1 MKRREFITLVGG
13 AAAWPLVS
21 RAQNNRLRRV
31 GMLMNLSADD
41 IEATARIVAFVQELQ
56 RLGWTVGHNLQIEYR
71 WGAGDADKFRKYA
84 AELAMLAPDVIVT
97 SGAGTVAALLQA
109 TSSVPIVFALV
120 ADPVGA
126 GFVDSLAQP
135 GRNATGFT
143 ALEYSLGGKWL
154 ELLKEIA
161 PNVTRAAVIRD
172 PTDSAGIGLF
182 SAVQSAAA
190 PAGVELTAV
199 NVRNVDAMA
208 RALGA
213 FASPGPNGGLILTAS
228 AIAFVHRDA
237 IVAQAARHKLPAVYF
252 SRPFVAA
259 GGLACYGV
267 DTVNQYR
274 QAASYVDR
282 ILKGEK
288 PGDLPVQAPTKYELV
303 INLKTAKALGLTI
316 PPTVLARAAEVI
328 E

>member
-1 MKRREFITLVGG
+1 MTQSGHPHAFQTVDGDCYYASLGFGGAMKRREFITLVGG
-13 AAAWPLVS
+13 AAAWPLAS
-21 RAQNNRLRRV
+21 RAQNNKVRRV

-41 IEATARIVAFVQELQ
+41 IEATARIVAFVRELQ

-161 PNVTRAAVIRD
+161 PNVTRVAVIRD

-182 SAVQSAAA
+182 
-190 PAGVELTAV
+190 
-199 NVRNVDAMA
+199 
-208 RALGA
+208 
-213 FASPGPNGGLILTAS
+213 
-228 AIAFVHRDA
+228 
-237 IVAQAARHKLPAVYF
+237 
-252 SRPFVAA
+252 
-259 GGLACYGV
+259 
-267 DTVNQYR
+267 
-274 QAASYVDR
+274 
-282 ILKGEK
+282 
-288 PGDLPVQAPTKYELV
+288 
-303 INLKTAKALGLTI
+303 
-316 PPTVLARAAEVI
+316 
-328 E
+328 